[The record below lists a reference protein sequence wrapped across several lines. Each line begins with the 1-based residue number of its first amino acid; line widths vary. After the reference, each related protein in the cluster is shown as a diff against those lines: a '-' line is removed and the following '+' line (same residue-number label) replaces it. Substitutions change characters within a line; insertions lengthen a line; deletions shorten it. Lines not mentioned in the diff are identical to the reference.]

1 MNEKAR
7 ESGGMRMGKEWEP
20 VELLRHSRHDWL
32 NHIQLIKANLSL
44 NRIGRVNEIIEEITA
59 RSRHESKLTNLHIP
73 RVAEMLLTFNW
84 NMHFYRLE
92 AEVIGKE
99 CDLSEHEQNLL
110 VFLSALFERLD
121 RHADIGTDNRV
132 LVSFRFNDDAPLLTI
147 DYSGRLNHAEELRN
161 GSFLHKPLKL
171 IEHYA
176 NEEEF
181 VLTVSIT

>member
-1 MNEKAR
+1 ME
-7 ESGGMRMGKEWEP
+7 KEWEA

-59 RSRHESKLTNLHIP
+59 RSRHESRLTNLHIP

-84 NMHFYRLE
+84 NSHVYHLE
-92 AEVIGKE
+92 VEVMGRE
-99 CDLSEHEQNLL
+99 CDLSEREQDLL
-110 VFLSALFERLD
+110 VFLSTLFERLD
-121 RHADIGTDNRV
+121 QHADMNVNNHV
-132 LVSFRFNDDAPLLTI
+132 LVSFRFNDDASLLTI
-147 DYSGRLNHAEELRN
+147 DYSGCLQHIEKLTPA
-161 GSFLHKPLKL
+161 SFLHKPLKL

-181 VLTVSIT
+181 VLTVSLA